1 MSDAEYMRRA
11 IEAARQGLQKGEM
24 PFGACIVQRGRVVIS
39 VHNVARERMD
49 ITAHA
54 EMHAIQ
60 EACRQLR
67 TLDLSG
73 CVIYASCEP
82 CPMCFSACFWAK
94 LDKIVYGSRIED
106 AKRMGIWQIPI
117 TSSTMKQLSR
127 SSLEIV
133 GDLLREESVELFK
146 VRTRTGYRRTR

>member
-1 MSDAEYMRRA
+1 MSDAEYMRLA
-11 IEAARQGLQKGEM
+11 IEAARQGLKKGEM
-24 PFGACIVQRGRVVIS
+24 PFGACIVQRERVVAAM
-39 VHNVARERMD
+39 HNVARERMD

-54 EMHAIQ
+54 EMQALQ
-60 EACRQLR
+60 EACRRLG

-73 CVIYASCEP
+73 CVIYATCEP

-106 AKRMGIWQIPI
+106 AASMGIRQIPI

-146 VRTRTGYRRTR
+146 VWSRTGYRRTR

>member
-11 IEAARQGLQKGEM
+11 IEAAREGLQKGEM
-24 PFGACIVQRGRVVIS
+24 PFGACIVQRGRVVAA

-73 CVIYASCEP
+73 CVIYSSCEP

-106 AKRMGIWQIPI
+106 AERVGIWQIPI

-146 VRTRTGYRRTR
+146 ARTRTGYRRTR

>member
-1 MSDAEYMRRA
+1 MSDAEYMRLA
-11 IEAARQGLQKGEM
+11 IEAAREGLKKGEM
-24 PFGACIVQRGRVVIS
+24 PFGSCIVQRGRVVTA

-60 EACRQLR
+60 EACRRLR

-73 CVIYASCEP
+73 CVIYTSCEP
-82 CPMCFSACFWAK
+82 CPMCFSACFWAN

-106 AKRMGIWQIPI
+106 AERMGIRQLPI
-117 TSSTMKQLSR
+117 TLSTMKQLSR
-127 SSLEIV
+127 SSVEIV
-133 GDLLREESVELFK
+133 GDLLREESVELF
-146 VRTRTGYRRTR
+146 RAWARTGYRRMG